1 MRSFRLFAAAGL
13 LAGLA
18 ACDSTSPSSPELAAD
33 LAVAAMS
40 GEAAA
45 QHVEMMRGPG
55 GPLGFGFQ
63 AEAGKFECTNGG
75 RDGVTVTRTCT
86 FKDAQGNVQPAY
98 DATTTASVVLHAE
111 VNGTLDRG
119 HMGGTMQ
126 RVSDLTVTGLA
137 GAETSMTW
145 NGTSSGSSSR
155 VHTRDGGTMEM
166 AMSEQESIAGVVI
179 PVPRTPTSWPT
190 AGTISRQ
197 VTVTFTGGPK
207 DGTTETRNVTITFD
221 GTQYAT
227 ITVNGETFQFDLAKR
242 GKPEHG
248 KGGPEGHGGPR
259 P

>member
-1 MRSFRLFAAAGL
+1 MRSLRLLAAAGL

-18 ACDSTSPSSPELAAD
+18 ACDSTGPTSPDLAAD

-55 GPLGFGFQ
+55 GPLGFGFA

-86 FKDAQGNVQPAY
+86 FKDAQGNVQSAY
-98 DATTTASVVLHAE
+98 DAATTASVALHAE
-111 VNGTLDRG
+111 ISGSIDRG

-126 RVSDLTVTGLA
+126 RVSDLAVTGLA
-137 GAETSMTW
+137 GTETSMTW
-145 NGTSSGSSSR
+145 NGTSSGTATR
-155 VHTRDGGTMEM
+155 VHTRDGGTMQM
-166 AMSEQESIAGVVI
+166 QMSEEETITGVVV

-190 AGTISRQ
+190 AGTITRQ

-207 DGTTETRNVTITFD
+207 DGTTETKNVKVTFN
-221 GTQYAT
+221 GTQFAS
-227 ITVNGETFQFDLAKR
+227 ITVNGDTFQFDLAGR
-242 GKPEHG
+242 GKPGHG
-248 KGGPEGHGGPR
+248 MGGPGGMHP
-259 P
+259 